1 MNTLKL
7 VTDNSRPINENISE
21 RISNVFTKLDHALDC
36 YIDYMSQVEPMLL
49 DLPPEQLDAFEEVLD
64 RILGCSQPK

>member
-1 MNTLKL
+1 
-7 VTDNSRPINENISE
+7 
-21 RISNVFTKLDHALDC
+21 
-36 YIDYMSQVEPMLL
+36 MSQVEPMLL